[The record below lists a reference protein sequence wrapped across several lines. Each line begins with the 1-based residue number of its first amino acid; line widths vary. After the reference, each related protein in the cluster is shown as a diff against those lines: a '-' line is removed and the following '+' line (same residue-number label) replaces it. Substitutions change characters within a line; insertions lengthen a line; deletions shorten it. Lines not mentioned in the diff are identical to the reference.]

1 MANIHASTSDR
12 LSINSIPM
20 IQVHPS
26 NGKSIKVF
34 NNISLDKKTKISM
47 QLATLIQLTSAV
59 LCIINI
65 NSYRILE
72 IL

>member
-1 MANIHASTSDR
+1 
-12 LSINSIPM
+12 M

-34 NNISLDKKTKISM
+34 NNISLDKKRKISM
-47 QLATLIQLTSAV
+47 QLAMLIQLTSAV

>member
-1 MANIHASTSDR
+1 
-12 LSINSIPM
+12 M

-34 NNISLDKKTKISM
+34 NNISLDKKRKISM

-59 LCIINI
+59 LCIINF
-65 NSYRILE
+65 NSYSILE
-72 IL
+72 IYIAMHEKYKFL